1 MRVLVIFVLN
11 ILSRRVLN
19 IQRLSGRDQR
29 GDRKIYGRLSEDDT
43 IIFWIKLRFYG
54 AFVSSRIV
62 SLAGVDSKG
71 SSMVILDKS
80 K

>member
-29 GDRKIYGRLSEDDT
+29 GDRKICGRLIEDDT

-54 AFVSSRIV
+54 VISFIK
-62 SLAGVDSKG
+62 DSIFG
-71 SSMVILDKS
+71 RS
-80 K
+80 